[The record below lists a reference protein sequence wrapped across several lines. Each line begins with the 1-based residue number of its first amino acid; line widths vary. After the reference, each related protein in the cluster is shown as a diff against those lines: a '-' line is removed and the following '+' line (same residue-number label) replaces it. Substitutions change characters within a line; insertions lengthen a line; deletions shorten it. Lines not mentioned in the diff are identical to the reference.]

1 MFCNGECETI
11 KDNKQ
16 LKCGLL
22 FEVIMENKLEGKVET
37 VKGCVFHHIMNSL
50 ARQEQGQIRIQAS
63 VESGRNQKA
72 NDDNKMSTI
81 VGIGMTGMMHALADD
96 KEKFENALKL
106 LASANEQLKLETEK

>member
-50 ARQEQGQIRIQAS
+50 ARQEQGQVRIQAS
-63 VESGRNQKA
+63 VESSRNQKA
-72 NDDNKMSTI
+72 EDDNKLSTI
-81 VGIGMTGMMHALADD
+81 VGIGLTGMMHAMVDD
-96 KEKFENALKL
+96 KEKFKKALEIL
-106 LASANEQLKLETEK
+106 GSANKQLKLEK